1 MVRHNQYH
9 KNRIEESMNRIAL
22 IVGIALVLC
31 GTNLLL
37 AQAGKSSAERK
48 AFREYTSPQ
57 ELVSIAPS
65 TSLDKALGAIS
76 EVSQKFIGKVIIDP
90 DRRSMPINIDIQGLQ
105 WRDALE
111 SILRKNNLWYSEY
124 ETYIQISSMAPSEGG
139 GGIDRVMV
147 GGPAGGLGT
156 VDITREAANFRSRE
170 IKISAVFFEVNL
182 DRAEE
187 VGINWTFMKTTND
200 VSVASEFLAAD
211 KVSDKMFKLDV
222 VPKVSFAN
230 MEFLLRMFSNY
241 SLGEILSGPSL
252 IVRSGEEGRIQV
264 GQDFSIRERDFAG
277 NLLDKFY
284 SAGTIIKVTP
294 QVIAEQGVNFVHL
307 KVDVERSSVTPGAV
321 STIINKTKATTNVL
335 LLDSEETIIGGLYN
349 NETSTQRQGVPFLK
363 DLPWYVFGLRYLFGY
378 DVDKVTKKELVILLK
393 ADLVPTLQ
401 ERITQKTR
409 EDDLISKWRDETYK
423 KEQRVKSDRAQAK
436 E

>member
-1 MVRHNQYH
+1 
-9 KNRIEESMNRIAL
+9 MNRTVL
-22 IVGIALVLC
+22 IVGVVLLLC
-31 GTNLLL
+31 GASLLT
-37 AQAGKSSAERK
+37 AQTGKSSAERK

-65 TSLDKALGAIS
+65 TSLDKALAAIG

-90 DRRSMPINIDIQGLQ
+90 ERRSMPINIDIQGLQ

-124 ETYIQISSMAPSEGG
+124 ETYIQISSAAPSEAGG
-139 GGIDRVMV
+139 VERVMV
-147 GGPAGGLGT
+147 GGGAGAAGSA
-156 VDITREAANFRSRE
+156 DIIREAANFRSRE

-187 VGINWTFMKTTND
+187 VGINWTFMKSTND
-200 VSVASEFLAAD
+200 LSVSSEFLAAD

-241 SLGEILSGPSL
+241 SLGEILSAPSV

-284 SAGTIIKVTP
+284 SAGTIIKVSP
-294 QVIAEQGVNFVHL
+294 QVIMEQGVNFVHL
-307 KVDVERSSVTPGAV
+307 KVDVERSSVTPGPV

-401 ERITQKTR
+401 ERITQKSR
-409 EDDLISKWRDETYK
+409 EDDLISKWRDESYK
-423 KEQRVKSDRAQAK
+423 KEQRIKSDRAQPK

>member
-1 MVRHNQYH
+1 
-9 KNRIEESMNRIAL
+9 MNRTVL

-31 GTNLLL
+31 GSSLLL
-37 AQAGKSSAERK
+37 AQGGKSTAERK

-65 TSLDKALGAIS
+65 TSLDKALAAIS

-90 DRRSMPINIDIQGLQ
+90 ERRSMPINIDIQGLQ

-111 SILRKNNLWYSEY
+111 AILRKNSLWYSEY
-124 ETYIQISSMAPSEGG
+124 ETYLQISSATPTDAGG
-139 GGIDRVMV
+139 TERVMV
-147 GGPAGGLGT
+147 GGGAMAAMGAGAA
-156 VDITREAANFRSRE
+156 DINREVASFRSRE
-170 IKISAVFFEVNL
+170 IKITAVFFEVSL
-182 DRAEE
+182 SRAEE
-187 VGINWTFMKTTND
+187 VGINWNFMKSTSGVTVD
-200 VSVASEFLAAD
+200 AAFQGAE
-211 KVSDKMFKLDV
+211 KVSDQMFKAQV
-222 VPKVSFAN
+222 TPKVSFAN
-230 MEFLLRMFSNY
+230 MDFLLSLFSNY
-241 SLGEILSGPSL
+241 NLGEVLSGPSL

-294 QVIAEQGVNFVHL
+294 QVMTEQGVNFVHM
-307 KVDVERSSVTPGAV
+307 KVNVERSSVAPGPV
-321 STIINKTKATTNVL
+321 STIINKTQAATNIL
-335 LLDSEETIIGGLYN
+335 LLDGEETVIGGLYN
-349 NETSTQRQGVPFLK
+349 NETTTVRQGVPFLK

-378 DVDKVTKKELVILLK
+378 DQDKVEKKELVILMK
-393 ADLVPTLQ
+393 AELVPTLQ

-409 EDDLISKWRDETYK
+409 EDDLIAKFRDTMYE
-423 KEQRVKSDRAQAK
+423 KERRIKSDRAQGK